1 MRRGTRWIRRHCRI
15 SKEIARHEGK
25 EHNAVATL
33 VLTAAVVAV
42 LEVLAVE
49 EAFEVVVVS
58 GVVVAVAKE
67 SVG

>member
-1 MRRGTRWIRRHCRI
+1 MRRHCKI

-25 EHNAVATL
+25 EHNVVATL
-33 VLTAAVVAV
+33 VLTAAVVTV
-42 LEVLAVE
+42 LEVLASEE
-49 EAFEVVVVS
+49 EAFEVVVS